1 MKKLINGVG
10 DVVPQMLA
18 GLIAFN
24 PGLMLLDY
32 YPIVVRRDA
41 GIAAAEGK
49 VALVSGGGAGH
60 EPAHAGYVGAGML
73 TAAVVGE
80 VFTSPS
86 VDAVLEAIRAV
97 AGPAGVLLIVKS
109 YTGDRLNFGLAAE
122 LARAEGILVEMVVV
136 GDDVAL
142 AAGGAHAGRRG
153 IAGTVLVHK
162 IAGAAA
168 DEGKSLSDVADAA
181 RAAAASIGTMG
192 VALGACTVPAA
203 GEPSFELA
211 EDEIEWGL
219 GIHGEPGVERG
230 PVRTANA
237 IVERLLDAIIVDLGL
252 TGGDSVALLVNNLG
266 GTSVS
271 ELGIM
276 AGAALR
282 YLESRG
288 LVVERGWT
296 GTFLTALEMPGC
308 SLTLLKVDD
317 ERVARLDAPT
327 TTTAWPSGPGLIASG
342 RPGGSTSA
350 VDKRVTAAAEK
361 RKGQPLAADSL
372 LRLVIERVCAVL
384 LDARDVLT
392 EMDQKVGDGDLGM
405 SMARGA
411 SSILHELDTY
421 TSEAAPAVVLRRMSA
436 TVRRVVGGT
445 SGPFYAVMLLRAAAS
460 LDRDPTDWAAA
471 FTAAVDGV
479 VELGGAQL
487 GDRTMVDALRP
498 AADAMAIEGATVDAA
513 VAAAERGAEA
523 TAAMRPRLGR
533 SSYLG
538 DRVLGQVDPGA
549 HAVVLWL
556 TAIRD
561 ALAGDAEVIEAFGP
575 RDGR

>member
-1 MKKLINGVG
+1 LREQPDIVKKLINGVAN
-10 DVVPQMLA
+10 VVPEMLG

-24 PGLMLLDY
+24 PGLMLLDRY
-32 YPIVVRRDA
+32 AIVVRRDA

-49 VALVSGGGAGH
+49 VAIVSGGGAGH
-60 EPAHAGYVGAGML
+60 EPAHAGYVGPGML

-80 VFTSPS
+80 VFTSPP

-122 LARAEGILVEMVVV
+122 LARAEGVAVEMVVV

-142 AAGGAHAGRRG
+142 AADGAHAGRRG

-168 DEGKSLSDVADAA
+168 AEGCSLRDVADAA
-181 RAAAASIGTMG
+181 RAAAAAMGTMG

-203 GEPSFELA
+203 GEPGFELA

-219 GIHGEPGVERG
+219 GIHGEAGAERG
-230 PVRTANA
+230 PMRSADA
-237 IVERLLDAIIVDLGL
+237 IVERLLDTIIGDLGL
-252 TGGDSVALLVNNLG
+252 ASGDSVALLVNNLG

-271 ELGIM
+271 EFEIV
-276 AGAALR
+276 ARSALF

-288 LVVERGWT
+288 LVVARGWT

-308 SLTLLKVDD
+308 SLTLLKLDD
-317 ERVARLDAPT
+317 ERIAGLDAPT
-327 TTTAWPSGPGLIASG
+327 ATTAWPSGLGRIATPSASS
-342 RPGGSTSA
+342 PSA
-350 VDKRVTAAAEK
+350 VGVPAISAAGA
-361 RKGQPLAADSL
+361 GDASTLATDSP
-372 LRLVIERVCAVL
+372 LRLAIEGVCAVL
-384 LDARDVLT
+384 LDAEQVLT
-392 EMDQKVGDGDLGM
+392 EMDQKVGDGDLGV
-405 SMARGA
+405 SISRGA
-411 SSILHELDTY
+411 GSILAEIDTY
-421 TSEAAPAVVLRRMSA
+421 PSGSSPATVLRGLSA
-436 TVRRVVGGT
+436 TIRRVVGGT
-445 SGPFYAVMLLRAAAS
+445 SGPLYTVMLLRAAAS
-460 LDRDPTDWAAA
+460 LDRYPTDWTAA

-479 VELGGAQL
+479 AELGGAQP

-498 AADAMAIEGATVDAA
+498 AAEALAGGGTLDDA
-513 VAAAERGAEA
+513 VAAAEIGTAA
-523 TAAMRPRLGR
+523 TASMRPRLGR

-538 DRVLGQVDPGA
+538 DRVLGHVDPGA

-556 TAIRD
+556 AAIRD
-561 ALAGDAEVIEAFGP
+561 ALAD
-575 RDGR
+575 

>member
-1 MKKLINGVG
+1 MKKLINGVT
-10 DVVPQMLA
+10 DVVPEMLD

-24 PGLMLLDY
+24 PGLMLLDQY
-32 YPIVVRRDA
+32 AIVVRRDA
-41 GIAAAEGK
+41 RIGAAEGR
-49 VALVSGGGAGH
+49 VAIVSGGGAGH
-60 EPAHAGYVGAGML
+60 EPAHAGYVGPGML

-97 AGPAGVLLIVKS
+97 AGPAGVVLIVKS

-122 LARAEGILVEMVVV
+122 LARAEDTRVELVVV

-142 AAGGAHAGRRG
+142 TAGGVHAGRRG

-168 DEGKSLSDVADAA
+168 AEGRSLSDVAEAA
-181 RAAAASIGTMG
+181 RAAASSMGTMG

-230 PVRTANA
+230 PVLGADA
-237 IVERLLDAIIVDLGL
+237 IVKRLLGAIIADLGL
-252 TGGDSVALLVNNLG
+252 VSGDSVALLVNNLG

-271 ELGIM
+271 ELGVV
-276 AGAALR
+276 AHSALR
-282 YLESRG
+282 YLDARG
-288 LVVERGWT
+288 VIVERGWT

-317 ERVARLDAPT
+317 EQIARLDAPT
-327 TTTAWPSGPGLIASG
+327 ATTAWPSGLGRMASARLDASTTSTPAGDGRVVAASERPEGL
-342 RPGGSTSA
+342 T
-350 VDKRVTAAAEK
+350 
-361 RKGQPLAADSL
+361 LATDSL
-372 LRLVIERVCAVL
+372 LWLAIERVCRVL
-384 LDARDVLT
+384 LDAREVLT
-392 EMDQKVGDGDLGM
+392 VMDQRVGDGDLGI

-411 SSILHELDTY
+411 GSILAEIDTY
-421 TSEAAPAVVLRRMSA
+421 PSEGSPAAVLRRVSA

-445 SGPFYAVMLLRAAAS
+445 SGPLYAVMLLRAAGA
-460 LDRDPTDWAAA
+460 LDRDPTDWPAA
-471 FTAAVDGV
+471 FAAAVDGV

-498 AADAMAIEGATVDAA
+498 AAEALTANGATVDAA
-513 VAAAERGAEA
+513 VAAAERGATA
-523 TAAMRPRLGR
+523 TASMRPRLGR

-538 DRVLGQVDPGA
+538 DRVLGHVDPGA
-549 HAVVLWL
+549 HAVALWL
-556 TAIRD
+556 GAIRD
-561 ALAGDAEVIEAFGP
+561 SRPG
-575 RDGR
+575 